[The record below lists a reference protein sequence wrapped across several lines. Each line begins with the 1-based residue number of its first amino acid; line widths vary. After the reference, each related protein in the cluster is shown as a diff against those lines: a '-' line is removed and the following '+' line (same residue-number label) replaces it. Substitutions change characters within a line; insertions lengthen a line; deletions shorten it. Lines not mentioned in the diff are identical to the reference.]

1 MGVSAE
7 QASDRLLTLLLD
19 EASATVSYI
28 GEAAPASSTSA
39 SVWRIRKLDTTSG
52 VALLYAD
59 GNTQFDNVWDNRA
72 SLTYTT

>member
-19 EASATVSYI
+19 EVSATISYI
-28 GEAAPASSTSA
+28 GEAQPASSTSA
-39 SVWRIRKLDTTSG
+39 AVWRIRKLDTTSG
-52 VALLYAD
+52 VNLLYAD
-59 GNTQFDNVWDNRA
+59 GNTRFDNIWDDRV

>member
-28 GEAAPASSTSA
+28 GEAAPASSTS
-39 SVWRIRKLDTTSG
+39 SPVWRIRKLDTTSG
-52 VALLYAD
+52 VNLLYAD
-59 GNTQFDNVWDNRA
+59 GDTQFNNVWDNRA

>member
-1 MGVSAE
+1 MSVSAE

-39 SVWRIRKLDTTSG
+39 AVWRIRKLDTTSG
-52 VALLYAD
+52 VNLLYAD
-59 GNTQFDNVWDNRA
+59 GNTRFDNVWDNRA

>member
-7 QASDRLLTLLLD
+7 YQSDSRLTLLLD
-19 EASATVSYI
+19 QASATLAYI
-28 GEAAPASSTSA
+28 GEASPASSTSA
-39 SVWRIRKLDTTSG
+39 AVWRIRKLDTTSG
-52 VALLYAD
+52 VQLLYAD

>member
-7 QASDRLLTLLLD
+7 QFSDRLLTLLLD
-19 EASATVSYI
+19 QVSATLSYI

-39 SVWRIRKLDTTSG
+39 PVWRIRKLDTTAG
-52 VALLYAD
+52 VNLLYAD
-59 GNTQFDNVWDNRA
+59 GNIKFDNVWDNRA